1 MTTHSRQRIVVVGGG
16 IAGVATCAALRGGG
30 FDGELVL
37 LDAGAFPHDRPPL
50 SKQYLSGEK
59 DDEAIALQSAQ
70 WYEKQDIQLR
80 TRTRVSRI
88 DPDTMIVH
96 TESGDLGAERI
107 VLAMGGQAARPP
119 LPGADDDRVHVLRDI
134 EDARR
139 LRDCLRPGV
148 RALVVGAGLIGA
160 EVAST
165 LVDLGSTVTLVDP
178 VDLPLAGAVGA
189 HLAAWMHGVHRAR
202 GIETRCAGVERFDA
216 TSDGLVATLT
226 DGSEPVVADIVILG
240 VGMVPND
247 RLASEAGLDVDRGV
261 IVDDCQQT
269 SHAGIYAVGDVAR
282 RRGSDGLLLPRVEH
296 WEAAQHD
303 AARVAAHMLG
313 HQPPPAGAA
322 WFWTDRHGRHIEVVG
337 SLAGPHEL
345 VWRGSAGDRPF
356 AVFALDGS
364 RMVGALAVDDTKIA
378 RAARRLID
386 QRIRVD
392 RAALA
397 DPAYEPRK
405 LLKR

>member
-1 MTTHSRQRIVVVGGG
+1 MTTASGERIVVVGAG
-16 IAGVATCAALRGGG
+16 IGGVATCAALRSGG
-30 FDGELVL
+30 FDGDLVL

-59 DDEAIALQSAQ
+59 DDEAIALQPAE
-70 WYEKQDIQLR
+70 WYEKQGIQLR
-80 TRTRVSRI
+80 PRTQVTSI
-88 DPDTMIVH
+88 DADAMIVR
-96 TESGDLGAERI
+96 TETGDLGADRI
-107 VLAMGGQAARPP
+107 VLAMGGRAARPP
-119 LPGADDDRVHVLRDI
+119 IPGADDDRVHVLRDI
-134 EDARR
+134 EDAKR
-139 LRDCLRPGV
+139 LRDAVRPGV

-189 HLAAWMHGVHRAR
+189 ELAAWMHDAHRAR
-202 GIETRCAGVERFDA
+202 GVETRCAGVERLETTA
-216 TSDGLVATLT
+216 DGLVATLT
-226 DGSEPVVADIVILG
+226 DGSEPVVADVVILG

-247 RLASEAGLDVDRGV
+247 QLASEAGLDVDRGV
-261 IVDDCQQT
+261 IVDECQQT

-282 RRGSDGLLLPRVEH
+282 RRGGDGLLRPRVEH

-303 AARVAAHMLG
+303 AARVAAHVLG
-313 HQPPPAGAA
+313 QQPPSAGAA
-322 WFWTDRHGRHIEVVG
+322 WFWSDRHGRHVEVVG
-337 SLAGPHEL
+337 SMAGADEL
-345 VWRGSAGDRPF
+345 VWRGSVGDEPF
-356 AVFALDGS
+356 AVFALDDS
-364 RMVGALAVDDTKIA
+364 RVVGALAVDDTLVV

-386 QRIRVD
+386 QRIAVD

-397 DPAYEPRK
+397 DPSVPPRK